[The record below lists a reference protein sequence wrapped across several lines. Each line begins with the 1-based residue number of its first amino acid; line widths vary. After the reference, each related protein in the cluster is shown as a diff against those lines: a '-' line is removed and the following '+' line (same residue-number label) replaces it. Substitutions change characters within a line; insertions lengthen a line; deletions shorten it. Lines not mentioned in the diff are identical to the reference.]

1 MLVLPKDSKTENRSF
16 DINSCPCVTFCLF
29 GAPRAFLKPA
39 RKGKKKERGR
49 KSKQKTT
56 GATRAAY
63 VYYSVLAFF
72 KLKFTVVNLF
82 LFKMQGLSSRY
93 LCLLVCIPDTLSLT
107 VNVWIRGKLGCLVY
121 IIPEG
126 QFVLQL
132 RSQGLSHT
140 LVNTTTAIIKT
151 VFSQYLLRKKERKN
165 HK

>member
-1 MLVLPKDSKTENRSF
+1 M
-16 DINSCPCVTFCLF
+16 CL
-29 GAPRAFLKPA
+29 
-39 RKGKKKERGR
+39 
-49 KSKQKTT
+49 
-56 GATRAAY
+56 
-63 VYYSVLAFF
+63 SVSIL
-72 KLKFTVVNLF
+72 
-82 LFKMQGLSSRY
+82 Y
-93 LCLLVCIPDTLSLT
+93 ILSLT
-107 VNVWIRGKLGCLVY
+107 VTVWIRGKLGYLVY

>member
-1 MLVLPKDSKTENRSF
+1 MLVLPKDSKTENHSF

-49 KSKQKTT
+49 KSKQKIT

-82 LFKMQGLSSRY
+82 LFKMQGLSRRY
-93 LCLLVCIPDTLSLT
+93 LCLSVFIPDTLSLT
-107 VNVWIRGKLGCLVY
+107 ETVWIRGKLGYLASLFLKDNLFYSCAVK
-121 IIPEG
+121 
-126 QFVLQL
+126 V
-132 RSQGLSHT
+132 SHT
-140 LVNTTTAIIKT
+140 HWWTPQLP
-151 VFSQYLLRKKERKN
+151 
-165 HK
+165 